1 MKNLSKKMCI
11 LAIAATV
18 VYSCGKNDQ
27 AGSMSAREMA
37 TDSTYTA
44 EDAVSSAASQ
54 EVAGKKFVKSADIN
68 MEVQDVY
75 EATTAI
81 EKHLQALGGFVTE
94 SRLLSNTVSEQT
106 FETSDSNAMLV
117 KKFQAD
123 NTMQVR
129 VPTENLGDFLT
140 FINTHKV
147 FLNSRIVIAKDVTA
161 NAKIAELEAEKI
173 RKTGEVIAQMKSTG
187 EKVNKTENN
196 LAENNANK
204 IANMSLAD
212 HLKYS
217 TVELYIRE
225 PKLRVAEIAVTNT
238 KNIDNKYK
246 FNFFYDAKNAFVE
259 GFYLI
264 QKLFVGLITVWPL
277 LLIASVI
284 FYFVKRRKPFLPDTK
299 SE

>member
-1 MKNLSKKMCI
+1 MKNLSKKMRI

-27 AGSMSAREMA
+27 AGSMPAREMA

-44 EDAVSSAASQ
+44 DDAVSSAASQ
-54 EVAGKKFVKSADIN
+54 EVVGKKFVKSADIN

-106 FETSDSNAMLV
+106 FETSDSNAILV

-264 QKLFVGLITVWPL
+264 QKLLVGLITVWPL